1 VRELEPGVHLVN
13 EPGHL
18 TPGHS
23 PDCICLLDKRRSFSF
38 GNAMTKKGSPVHPAL
53 ARRGEGVCADGLFE
67 MPTRAVFGRGVARR
81 VGEVARGLGGTHAMV
96 VTDPGVLAL
105 GIAAPIVA
113 ELESAG
119 ISVTVF
125 DRVQPNPRD
134 VHCLEAAQLARE
146 RSLDLFVG
154 VGGGSAID
162 TAKCAAVLLTN
173 GGHPRD
179 WEDFGA
185 LVHTPTPVIALPTTA
200 GTGSEVSP
208 SAIITDTVRRKKM
221 NLFDPRICPRVALVD
236 PDLTMSM
243 PPTLTASTG
252 MDALSHAVDSLHCR
266 LATPASDALA
276 LEGAR
281 LIALHLR
288 RAFLEPTNVEA
299 RCGMAQ
305 ASLVAGLAVGI
316 TDVSGCHCLAESIGA
331 VYDHPHGVCC
341 AVTMPI
347 IMEYNL
353 PVSVAKYIRLA
364 SAFGIQPQGR
374 SESGLAQAAVD
385 FVLELNRELGIPAL
399 STLIRSD
406 DLDLLAE
413 KAAANTSR
421 PSNPR
426 EAGKDSFRTMLESA
440 LVGA

>member
-1 VRELEPGVHLVN
+1 MSKKPGPL
-13 EPGHL
+13 
-18 TPGHS
+18 
-23 PDCICLLDKRRSFSF
+23 
-38 GNAMTKKGSPVHPAL
+38 HPAL
-53 ARRGEGVCADGLFE
+53 ARRGQGVCADGLFE
-67 MPTRAVFGRGVARR
+67 MPTKAIFGRGSAGR
-81 VGEVARGLGGTHAMV
+81 VGEAGRELGGRHAML
-96 VTDPGVLAL
+96 VTDPGVVTL
-105 GIAAPIVA
+105 GIAGHISAD
-113 ELESAG
+113 LEAAG

-134 VHCLEAAQLARE
+134 IHCLEAGELARE
-146 RSLDLFVG
+146 HGVDVFVG
-154 VGGGSAID
+154 LGGGSAID

-185 LVHTPTPVIALPTTA
+185 LTSNPTPVIAIPTTA

-208 SAIITDTVRRKKM
+208 SAIITDTVRHKKM
-221 NLFDPRICPRVALVD
+221 NLFDPRICPRIALVD

-243 PPTLTASTG
+243 PPKLTAATG

-266 LATPASDALA
+266 LATPASDAMA

-281 LIALHLR
+281 LIALYLR
-288 RAFLEPTNVEA
+288 RAFDEPSNVEA

-316 TDVSGCHCLAESIGA
+316 TDVSGCHCLAESMGA

-341 AVTMPI
+341 AVTMPV
-347 IMEYNL
+347 IMDYNL
-353 PVSVAKYIRLA
+353 AVSQDKYVRLA
-364 SAFGIQPQGR
+364 GAFGIERDGR
-374 SESGLAQAAVD
+374 SESELARAAVD
-385 FVLELNRELGIPAL
+385 FVRTLNRELGIPELRAL
-399 STLIRSD
+399 IKAE
-406 DLDLLAE
+406 DLDLLAA

-426 EAGKDSFRTMLESA
+426 DADQAAFRSMFESA
-440 LVGA
+440 LTAN

>member
-1 VRELEPGVHLVN
+1 M
-13 EPGHL
+13 
-18 TPGHS
+18 S
-23 PDCICLLDKRRSFSF
+23 
-38 GNAMTKKGSPVHPAL
+38 KKEAPVHPAL
-53 ARRGEGVCADGLFE
+53 SRRGEGVCADGLFE
-67 MPTRAVFGRGVARR
+67 MPTRAVFGRGVASR
-81 VGEVARGLGGTHAMV
+81 VGEVARELGGSRVML

-105 GIAAPIVA
+105 GIADRLIA
-113 ELESAG
+113 ELHAVG

-134 VHCLEAAQLARE
+134 FHCLEAAELARQG
-146 RSLDLFVG
+146 SVDLFIG

-162 TAKCAAVLLTN
+162 TAKCAAVLVTN

-185 LVHTPTPVIALPTTA
+185 LTATPTPVIALPTTS

-243 PPTLTASTG
+243 PPALTASTG

-266 LATPASDALA
+266 LATPASDAMA

-281 LIALHLR
+281 LIALYLR
-288 RAFLEPTNVEA
+288 RAVAEPSNVEA

-305 ASLVAGLAVGI
+305 ASLVAGLSVGI
-316 TDVSGCHCLAESIGA
+316 TDVSGCHCLAESMGA
-331 VYDHPHGVCC
+331 VYDLPHGVCC
-341 AVTMPI
+341 AVTMPL
-347 IMEYNL
+347 IMDYNL
-353 PVSVAKYIRLA
+353 PVSEDKYMRLA
-364 SAFGIQPQGR
+364 GAFGIERAMR
-374 SESGLAQAAVD
+374 SDAELARAAVD
-385 FVLELNRELGIPAL
+385 YVRELNRDLGIPEL
-399 STLIRSD
+399 RDLIKRED
-406 DLDLLAE
+406 VDLLAE

-426 EAGKDSFRTMLESA
+426 EADTDAFRAMFASA
-440 LVGA
+440 LD

>member
-1 VRELEPGVHLVN
+1 
-13 EPGHL
+13 
-18 TPGHS
+18 
-23 PDCICLLDKRRSFSF
+23 
-38 GNAMTKKGSPVHPAL
+38 MTKENPVHPAL
-53 ARRGEGVCADGLFE
+53 ARRGKGVCADGLFE
-67 MPTRAVFGRGVARR
+67 MPTRVVFGQGVAGR
-81 VGEVARGLGGTHAMV
+81 VGEAARQLGGSRAML
-96 VTDPGVLAL
+96 VTDPGVVAL
-105 GIAAPIVA
+105 GIAARLVA
-113 ELESAG
+113 NLDAAG

-125 DRVQPNPRD
+125 DHVQPNPRD
-134 VHCLEAAQLARE
+134 IHCIEAADQARE
-146 RSLDLFVG
+146 QSVDLFIG

-185 LVHTPTPVIALPTTA
+185 LTATPTPVIAIPTTA

-243 PPTLTASTG
+243 PPALTASTG

-266 LATPASDALA
+266 LATPASDAMA

-281 LIALHLR
+281 LIALYLR
-288 RAFLEPTNVEA
+288 KAVAQPSNVEA

-353 PVSVAKYIRLA
+353 AVSEDKYARLA
-364 SAFGIQPQGR
+364 SAFGIDREKR
-374 SESGLAQAAVD
+374 SDAALAQAAVD
-385 FVLELNRELGIPAL
+385 FVRELNADLRIATLGELIQHG
-399 STLIRSD
+399 

-426 EAGKDSFRTMLESA
+426 DVDKAAFRFMLENA
-440 LVGA
+440 LTRV